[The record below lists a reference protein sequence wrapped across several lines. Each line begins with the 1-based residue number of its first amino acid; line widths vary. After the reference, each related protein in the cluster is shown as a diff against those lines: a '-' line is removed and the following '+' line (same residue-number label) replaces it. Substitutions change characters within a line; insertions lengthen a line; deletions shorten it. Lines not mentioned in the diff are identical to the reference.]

1 MPIQKAFVE
10 PMEQIIDTLV
20 ARLRPLRFAP
30 PVHTVYNPLIYA
42 RSAHLAYWQRYGRPP
57 KEILL
62 VGMNPGP
69 WGMVQS
75 GIPFGDV
82 GMVSEW
88 LRLPEPVVPPRV
100 QHPKRPVL
108 GLACVRREVSGQ
120 RLWGWAQQRFGT
132 PQRFFSRFGVANYC
146 PLAFLEA
153 GGRNI
158 TPDKLAAKEKKML
171 FEACD
176 QALAATVEWLR
187 PKIVVGIGAFA
198 AQQARR
204 VLAQSS
210 VQVGQIAHPSPANP
224 KANAG
229 WGPLVEKE
237 LSDLGIVIVTAS
249 GKQKA

>member
-1 MPIQKAFVE
+1 
-10 PMEQIIDTLV
+10 MEQIIDTLV

-42 RSAHLAYWQRYGRPP
+42 RSAHLAYWRRCGQPP

-69 WGMVQS
+69 WGMVQT
-75 GIPFGDV
+75 GVPFGDV
-82 GMVSEW
+82 CMVTQW
-88 LRLPEPVVPPRV
+88 LGLPQPVTPPAA
-100 QHPKRPVL
+100 QHPKRPIL
-108 GLACVRREVSGQ
+108 GLDCTRREVSGQ

-132 PQRFFSRFGVANYC
+132 PERFFKRFGVANYC

-158 TPDKLAAKEKKML
+158 TPDKLPAKEKAML
-171 FEACD
+171 FDACD
-176 QALAATVEWLR
+176 EALAATVHWLC
-187 PKIVVGIGAFA
+187 PTVVVGVGVFA

-204 VLAQSS
+204 VLAQSG
-210 VQVGQIAHPSPANP
+210 VRVGQITHPSPANP

-229 WGPLVEKE
+229 WSLLVEKE
-237 LSDLGIVIVTAS
+237 LYDMGIVLKTAS
-249 GKQKA
+249 GEQEA

>member
-1 MPIQKAFVE
+1 MAIQKSMVE
-10 PMEQIIDTLV
+10 PLEAIIDALA
-20 ARLRPLRFAP
+20 ARLQHLRFGL
-30 PVHTVYNPLIYA
+30 PVHTVYNPLVYA
-42 RSAHLAYWQRYGRPP
+42 RSAHMAYWQRYGRPP

-69 WGMVQS
+69 WGMVQT

-82 GMVSEW
+82 RMVSEW
-88 LRLPEPVVPPRV
+88 LRLPQPVVPPTV

-108 GLACVRREVSGQ
+108 GFDCVRREVSGQ

-146 PLAFLEA
+146 PLAFLES
-153 GGRNI
+153 GGRNL
-158 TPDKLAAKEKKML
+158 TPDKLPAKEKAML
-171 FEACD
+171 FMACD
-176 QALAATVEWLR
+176 EALCATVQWLR
-187 PKIVVGIGAFA
+187 PEIVIGIGAFA

-204 VLAQSS
+204 ALAQSD
-210 VQVGQIAHPSPANP
+210 VRIGQITHPSPANP

-237 LSDLGIVIVTAS
+237 LADLGIVIATPS
-249 GKQKA
+249 GK

>member
-1 MPIQKAFVE
+1 MSKQKAFVQ

-20 ARLRPLRFAP
+20 ARLGPLRFAP
-30 PVHTVYNPLIYA
+30 PVHMVYNPLIYA
-42 RSAHLAYWQRYGRPP
+42 RSAHLTYWRRYGRSP

-69 WGMVQS
+69 WGMVQT

-82 GMVSEW
+82 GMVSDW
-88 LRLPEPVVPPRV
+88 LGLDQPVAPPTD
-100 QHPKRPVL
+100 QHPKRPVM
-108 GLACVRREVSGQ
+108 GLDCTRREVSGQ

-153 GGRNI
+153 SGRNI
-158 TPDKLAAKEKKML
+158 TPDKLPAKEKAML

-176 QALAATVEWLR
+176 EALAATVQWLQPR
-187 PKIVVGIGAFA
+187 IVVGIGGFA
-198 AQQARR
+198 AQQAERLLTRSGVR
-204 VLAQSS
+204 V
-210 VQVGQIAHPSPANP
+210 GRITHPSPANP

-237 LSDLGIVIVTAS
+237 LSDLGIVIGTAS
-249 GKQKA
+249 GKQEP